1 MLQDIRENAQG
12 TIAKIII
19 GLLIVALSMFGVD
32 AIIGGF
38 SGEPEV
44 ATVNDQEITE
54 REFNRVLQMER
65 QRRLSEMQT
74 PDPSLLDDD
83 QIRRSVLE
91 AMILETVL
99 TQDAQRQDLA
109 LSDADIDR
117 LITQMPQFQVDG
129 QFNRDRFVAVI
140 RNMGMGPLEFREAMR
155 RQYVV
160 NQIRGGILESGL
172 ASPQAVEHLLRM
184 QYQTRDFRT
193 FTLTPELVAD
203 QVNVTEADVEDYYQN
218 NPGEFMQPERVDAAY
233 IELSLDRI
241 AEDIEISE
249 DELREVYQNRASE
262 LAGEE
267 RRTAHILIEDGDEAE
282 ATIAEI
288 QEKLAAGAEFA
299 ELAREYSDDLASAED
314 GGDLGYAG
322 RGVFDGPFEET
333 MFELEEGEISEP
345 VETAYGT
352 HLIKLL
358 DVRKTEPPS
367 FEAMKDEL
375 RQELARE
382 QAVTRFAELRTRL
395 ADLAYSEDNLRV
407 PAEELGLE
415 VRTRSGITRDGGEPP
430 FDHPG
435 LMRQLFSDDVLQDA
449 YNTEVIDVAEDTS
462 VVARVQ
468 EYFPAAQQP
477 LAEVQDEIR
486 QQLQAR
492 RTEEALAQ
500 LGRDLIARLQDGEAL
515 ADLNVPVD
523 SWQSYQ
529 DVARTST
536 EISAPVLERAFEL
549 PRPESESPSYGLT
562 GYQDDLV
569 VIALDEVTDGD
580 VSERQDE
587 VDQWQQFIASQM
599 AQREYLAYR
608 EHLREQAEVERP

>member
-44 ATVNDQEITE
+44 ATVDGQEITE

-83 QIRRSVLE
+83 QIRRSVLD
-91 AMILETVL
+91 AMIQEAVL
-99 TQDAQRQDLA
+99 TQDAQRQNLA
-109 LSDADIDR
+109 LSDSDIDR

-129 QFNRDRFVAVI
+129 QFNRDQFVAVI

-160 NQIRGGILESGL
+160 NQIRGGLLESGL
-172 ASPQAVEHLLRM
+172 ASPQAVEHLLRL

-193 FTLTPELVAD
+193 FTLTPDLVAE
-203 QVNVTEADVEDYYQN
+203 QVSVSEADVEQYYEN
-218 NPGEFMQPERVDAAY
+218 NSGQFMQPERVDAAY
-233 IELSLDRI
+233 IELSLDSI
-241 AEDIEISE
+241 ADSIEVSE
-249 DELREVYQNRASE
+249 EELRDLYQTRASE

-267 RRTAHILIEDGDEAE
+267 RRTAHILLEDGDNVE
-282 ATIAEI
+282 ATLAEI
-288 QEKLAAGAEFA
+288 QQKLEAGEEFA
-299 ELAREYSDDLASAED
+299 ELARQYSDDLASAEE

-322 RGVFDGPFEET
+322 RGVFDGAFEEA
-333 MFELEEGEISEP
+333 MFELEEGKVSAP
-345 VETAYGT
+345 VETSYGT
-352 HLIKLL
+352 HLIKVL

-367 FEAMKDEL
+367 FEAMQDEL
-375 RQELARE
+375 RQEVARE
-382 QAVTRFAELRTRL
+382 RAVTRFAELRSRL
-395 ADLAYSEDNLRV
+395 ADLAYSEDNLQV

-415 VRTRSGITRDGGEPP
+415 VKTRTDVTREGGEAP

-435 LMRQLFSDDVLQDA
+435 LVRQLFSDDVLQDS
-449 YNTEVIDVAEDTS
+449 YNTEVIDVTENTS
-462 VVARVQ
+462 VVARAQ
-468 EYFPAAQQP
+468 DYHPAARQP
-477 LAEVQDEIR
+477 LAEVQDDIR
-486 QQLQAR
+486 EQLQTQ
-492 RTEEALAQ
+492 RTQEALEQ

-515 ADLNVPVD
+515 ADLDVAVD
-523 SWQSYQ
+523 SWQSHEA
-529 DVARTST
+529 VMRTSG
-536 EISAPVLERAFEL
+536 EVRAPVLERAFEL
-549 PRPESESPSYGLT
+549 PRPEGESVNYGLA
-562 GYQDDLV
+562 GFQDELV

-608 EHLREQAEVERP
+608 EHLREKAEVERP